1 MRLSD
6 EELQASNEKS
16 MALYKELIEKGSLGS
31 SLGIK
36 VSLPK
41 MDDRTII
48 TPACLPIRSKRK
60 KTSAMQK
67 RTGPYSMSL
76 AKEQTRYDHLISDSY
91 QDNTDYEAFDA
102 TDGIG
107 TFIPAQ
113 ETKKEEIPELVE
125 ISMGVLDL

>member
-6 EELQASNEKS
+6 KELQASNEKS
-16 MALYKELIEKGSLGS
+16 MALYRELIEKGSLGS

-36 VSLPK
+36 VSPPK

-48 TPACLPIRSKRK
+48 TPACLPIRAKRK

-76 AKEQTRYDHLISDSY
+76 AKEQTRYDHLISDTY
-91 QDNTDYEAFDA
+91 QDNTDYAAFD
-102 TDGIG
+102 TDDGIG
-107 TFIPAQ
+107 TFIPSDN
-113 ETKKEEIPELVE
+113 KKEETPDVSEVC
-125 ISMGVLDL
+125 MGVLDL